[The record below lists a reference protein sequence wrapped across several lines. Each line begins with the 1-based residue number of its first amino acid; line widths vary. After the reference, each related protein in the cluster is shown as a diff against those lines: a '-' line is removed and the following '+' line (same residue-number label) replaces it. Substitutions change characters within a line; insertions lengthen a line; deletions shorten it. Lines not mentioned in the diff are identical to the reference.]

1 MTTLDLTPVVR
12 SADGNVVA
20 PVWVC
25 DNCTAE
31 NVRIRKRCEDCG
43 TSRD

>member
-1 MTTLDLTPVVR
+1 MTTVELTPR
-12 SADGNVVA
+12 EHLTDGNVVC

-31 NVRIRKRCEDCG
+31 NARVRKRCEDCG
-43 TSRD
+43 TTRD